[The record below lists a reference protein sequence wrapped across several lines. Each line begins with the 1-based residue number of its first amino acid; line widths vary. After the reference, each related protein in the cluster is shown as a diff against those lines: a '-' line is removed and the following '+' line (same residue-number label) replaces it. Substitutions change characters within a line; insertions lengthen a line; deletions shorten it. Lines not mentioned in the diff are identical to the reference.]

1 MAKIRTPSFSRN
13 IFRTFFTFF
22 VLILGIFSGIYVI
35 FTVLSPALV
44 ELPIAREF
52 IKQPEAPR
60 SSLVKDDR
68 LYIPQI
74 GVNVA
79 IVTGDTE
86 EALTKGAW
94 HRKPENGNP
103 QEGGNFVL
111 SAHRFVMSW
120 TPGQTVERSPFYN
133 IGKLNIG
140 DQLQVDYRGIRY
152 SYAITK
158 KFKVDPNQT
167 EIESRSDESK
177 MTLYSCTLRGSTDGR
192 DVIEAKII
200 K

>member
-1 MAKIRTPSFSRN
+1 MAKIRTASTGRN
-13 IFRTFFTFF
+13 NFRTFFTFF
-22 VLILGIFSGIYVI
+22 VLLIGLFSGIYIV

-44 ELPIAREF
+44 ELPIVHKL
-52 IKQPEAPR
+52 IKQPEVAGPI
-60 SSLVKDDR
+60 VKEDR

-103 QEGGNFVL
+103 QDGGNFVL

-133 IGKLNIG
+133 IGKLNVD
-140 DQLQVDYRGIRY
+140 DQIQVDYRGLRY
-152 SYAITK
+152 TYVITK
-158 KFKVDPNQT
+158 KFKVDPSQT
-167 EIESRSDESK
+167 EIESRSSEPK

-192 DVIEAKII
+192 DVIEAKIV